1 MACQPCSCSSCACYA
16 PSCRAQF
23 LTLVQTAVQAL
34 LSCRCNLC
42 LSPCWKIMSSS
53 SALRAAAQKAC
64 PAARKQALTL
74 TEAAAARVRQLLDL
88 RQRTYL
94 RLGVK
99 ARGCNGLSYT
109 LNYAG
114 TICLCILF
122 MSPFSRLVSAFR
134 RDEATIL
141 CILQKIIQ
149 NSALVLQLM
158 IYTANLVN

>member
-1 MACQPCSCSSCACYA
+1 MLCTILPCPVPHTC
-16 PSCRAQF
+16 
-23 LTLVQTAVQAL
+23 AVQAL
-34 LSCRCNLC
+34 VSCRCNLC
-42 LSPCWKIMSSS
+42 LSPCWQIMSTS
-53 SALRAAAQKAC
+53 SALRAAAKKAG
-64 PAARKQALTL
+64 PSARKQALTL

-134 RDEATIL
+134 RDEVYHALHLT
-141 CILQKIIQ
+141 KNYSE
-149 NSALVLQLM
+149 NSAMVLQLM
-158 IYTANLVN
+158 I